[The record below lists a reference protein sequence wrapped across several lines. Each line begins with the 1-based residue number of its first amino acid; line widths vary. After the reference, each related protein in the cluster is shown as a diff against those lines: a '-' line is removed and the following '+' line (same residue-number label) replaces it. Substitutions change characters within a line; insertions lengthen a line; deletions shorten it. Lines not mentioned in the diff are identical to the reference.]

1 MFNIKKTL
9 TIAAGVAGAL
19 AFGGAHA
26 SADTTDYVVQSGD
39 TLNKISAKYNVSVD
53 KIAAQNNIS
62 NVNWIVTGQHLS
74 FATDDTTSTQTAS
87 TTTAAADT
95 SSTTQAASTTS
106 STDNTASTSTQT
118 ASTTTAAADT
128 SSTTQAASTTSSTD
142 NTASTSTQ
150 TASTTTAA
158 TSSTTTSSS
167 SSSETAVLN
176 ALIARESSGNVNAT
190 NGQYYG
196 LGQLSAQ
203 ARSIYGGNTADYNDQ
218 LNAMK
223 AYIAARYG
231 TAVNAL
237 AHSNSTGWY

>member
-19 AFGGAHA
+19 AFGGAYA

-87 TTTAAADT
+87 TTTAA
-95 SSTTQAASTTS
+95 
-106 STDNTASTSTQT
+106 
-118 ASTTTAAADT
+118 
-128 SSTTQAASTTSSTD
+128 
-142 NTASTSTQ
+142 
-150 TASTTTAA
+150 

-167 SSSETAVLN
+167 SSSETAALN

>member
-118 ASTTTAAADT
+118 ASTTA
-128 SSTTQAASTTSSTD
+128 
-142 NTASTSTQ
+142 
-150 TASTTTAA
+150 AA

-167 SSSETAVLN
+167 SSSETAALN

-223 AYIAARYG
+223 AYIAAGYG

>member
-74 FATDDTTSTQTAS
+74 FATDDTTSTQAAS

-106 STDNTASTSTQT
+106 STDS
-118 ASTTTAAADT
+118 
-128 SSTTQAASTTSSTD
+128 
-142 NTASTSTQ
+142 TASTSTQ

-167 SSSETAVLN
+167 SSSETAALN

-218 LNAMK
+218 LNAIK

>member
-118 ASTTTAAADT
+118 ASTTTAA
-128 SSTTQAASTTSSTD
+128 
-142 NTASTSTQ
+142 
-150 TASTTTAA
+150 

-167 SSSETAVLN
+167 SSSETAALN
-176 ALIARESSGNVNAT
+176 ALIARESGGNVNAT

>member
-74 FATDDTTSTQTAS
+74 FATDDTTSTQAAS

-106 STDNTASTSTQT
+106 STYNTASTSTQT
-118 ASTTTAAADT
+118 A
-128 SSTTQAASTTSSTD
+128 
-142 NTASTSTQ
+142 STQ

-167 SSSETAVLN
+167 SSSETAALN

-223 AYIAARYG
+223 AYIAALYG

>member
-74 FATDDTTSTQTAS
+74 FATDDTTSTQA
-87 TTTAAADT
+87 
-95 SSTTQAASTTS
+95 
-106 STDNTASTSTQT
+106 

-167 SSSETAVLN
+167 ETAALN

-218 LNAMK
+218 LNAIK

>member
-74 FATDDTTSTQTAS
+74 FATDDTTSTQAAS

-106 STDNTASTSTQT
+106 STY
-118 ASTTTAAADT
+118 
-128 SSTTQAASTTSSTD
+128 

-167 SSSETAVLN
+167 SSSETAALN

-223 AYIAARYG
+223 AYIAALYG

>member
-74 FATDDTTSTQTAS
+74 FATDNTTSTQTAS

-118 ASTTTAAADT
+118 ASTTTV
-128 SSTTQAASTTSSTD
+128 
-142 NTASTSTQ
+142 
-150 TASTTTAA
+150 A

-167 SSSETAVLN
+167 SSSETAALN

>member
-74 FATDDTTSTQTAS
+74 FATDDTTSTQA
-87 TTTAAADT
+87 
-95 SSTTQAASTTS
+95 
-106 STDNTASTSTQT
+106 

-167 SSSETAVLN
+167 SSSETAALN
-176 ALIARESSGNVNAT
+176 ALIARESSGNVNST

>member
-118 ASTTTAAADT
+118 ASTTTAA
-128 SSTTQAASTTSSTD
+128 
-142 NTASTSTQ
+142 
-150 TASTTTAA
+150 

-167 SSSETAVLN
+167 SSSETAALN

-223 AYIAARYG
+223 AYIATGYG

>member
-118 ASTTTAAADT
+118 ASTTTAA
-128 SSTTQAASTTSSTD
+128 
-142 NTASTSTQ
+142 
-150 TASTTTAA
+150 

-167 SSSETAVLN
+167 SSSETAALN

-190 NGQYYG
+190 NSQYYG

>member
-74 FATDDTTSTQTAS
+74 FATDDTTSTQT
-87 TTTAAADT
+87 T
-95 SSTTQAASTTS
+95 
-106 STDNTASTSTQT
+106 
-118 ASTTTAAADT
+118 STTTAAADT

-167 SSSETAVLN
+167 SSSSSSETAALN

-223 AYIAARYG
+223 AYIAALYG

>member
-118 ASTTTAAADT
+118 ASTTTAAT
-128 SSTTQAASTTSSTD
+128 S
-142 NTASTSTQ
+142 
-150 TASTTTAA
+150 STTTAA

-167 SSSETAVLN
+167 ETAALN

>member
-118 ASTTTAAADT
+118 ASTTTAA
-128 SSTTQAASTTSSTD
+128 
-142 NTASTSTQ
+142 
-150 TASTTTAA
+150 

-167 SSSETAVLN
+167 SSSETAALN

-223 AYIAARYG
+223 AYIAACYG

>member
-62 NVNWIVTGQHLS
+62 NVNWIVTGQYLS
-74 FATDDTTSTQTAS
+74 FATDDT
-87 TTTAAADT
+87 
-95 SSTTQAASTTS
+95 
-106 STDNTASTSTQT
+106 TSTQT

-167 SSSETAVLN
+167 SSSETAALN

>member
-95 SSTTQAASTTS
+95 SSTTQAASTT
-106 STDNTASTSTQT
+106 
-118 ASTTTAAADT
+118 
-128 SSTTQAASTTSSTD
+128 
-142 NTASTSTQ
+142 
-150 TASTTTAA
+150 TAA

-167 SSSETAVLN
+167 SSSETAALN
-176 ALIARESSGNVNAT
+176 ALIARESSGNVTAT

>member
-62 NVNWIVTGQHLS
+62 NVNWIVAGQHLS
-74 FATDDTTSTQTAS
+74 FATDNTTSTQTTS

-106 STDNTASTSTQT
+106 TTDNTASTSTQT
-118 ASTTTAAADT
+118 AS
-128 SSTTQAASTTSSTD
+128 
-142 NTASTSTQ
+142 
-150 TASTTTAA
+150 TTAA

-167 SSSETAVLN
+167 SSSETAALN
-176 ALIARESSGNVNAT
+176 ALIARESGGNVSAT

-237 AHSNSTGWY
+237 THSNSTGWY

>member
-26 SADTTDYVVQSGD
+26 SADTTDYVVQLGD

-74 FATDDTTSTQTAS
+74 FATDDTTSTQAAS

-118 ASTTTAAADT
+118 ASTTT
-128 SSTTQAASTTSSTD
+128 
-142 NTASTSTQ
+142 
-150 TASTTTAA
+150 
-158 TSSTTTSSS
+158 SSS
-167 SSSETAVLN
+167 SSSETAALN

>member
-1 MFNIKKTL
+1 M

-118 ASTTTAAADT
+118 ASTTA
-128 SSTTQAASTTSSTD
+128 
-142 NTASTSTQ
+142 
-150 TASTTTAA
+150 AA

-167 SSSETAVLN
+167 SSSETAALN

>member
-1 MFNIKKTL
+1 MFNITKTL
-9 TIAAGVAGAL
+9 TIAAGFAGAL

-53 KIAAQNNIS
+53 TIASQNNIS
-62 NVNWIVTGQHLS
+62 NVNLIMVGQKLS
-74 FATDDTTSTQTAS
+74 FGTSTSTSTSTQTVA
-87 TTTAAADT
+87 
-95 SSTTQAASTTS
+95 
-106 STDNTASTSTQT
+106 TDNTASTNTTDTAASTQET
-118 ASTTTAAADT
+118 SSTTNVVASAQVASTTT
-128 SSTTQAASTTSSTD
+128 TQTTST
-142 NTASTSTQ
+142 
-150 TASTTTAA
+150 
-158 TSSTTTSSS
+158 S
-167 SSSETAVLN
+167 SSSETDALN

-190 NGQYYG
+190 NGDYYG
-196 LGQLSAQ
+196 LGQLSSQ
-203 ARSIYGGNTADYNDQ
+203 ARAIYGGNTADYNDQ

>member
-74 FATDDTTSTQTAS
+74 FATDDTT
-87 TTTAAADT
+87 
-95 SSTTQAASTTS
+95 TTQAASTTS
-106 STDNTASTSTQT
+106 STDS
-118 ASTTTAAADT
+118 
-128 SSTTQAASTTSSTD
+128 
-142 NTASTSTQ
+142 TASTSTQ

-167 SSSETAVLN
+167 SSSETAALN

-218 LNAMK
+218 LNAIK

>member
-118 ASTTTAAADT
+118 ASTTTAA
-128 SSTTQAASTTSSTD
+128 
-142 NTASTSTQ
+142 
-150 TASTTTAA
+150 

-167 SSSETAVLN
+167 SSSETAALN

-190 NGQYYG
+190 NSQYYG

-223 AYIAARYG
+223 AYIATRYG

>member
-118 ASTTTAAADT
+118 ASI
-128 SSTTQAASTTSSTD
+128 
-142 NTASTSTQ
+142 
-150 TASTTTAA
+150 TTAA

-167 SSSETAVLN
+167 SSSETAALN

>member
-62 NVNWIVTGQHLS
+62 NVNWIVAGQHLS
-74 FATDDTTSTQTAS
+74 FATDNTTSTQTTS

-106 STDNTASTSTQT
+106 T
-118 ASTTTAAADT
+118 
-128 SSTTQAASTTSSTD
+128 TD

-167 SSSETAVLN
+167 SSSETAALN